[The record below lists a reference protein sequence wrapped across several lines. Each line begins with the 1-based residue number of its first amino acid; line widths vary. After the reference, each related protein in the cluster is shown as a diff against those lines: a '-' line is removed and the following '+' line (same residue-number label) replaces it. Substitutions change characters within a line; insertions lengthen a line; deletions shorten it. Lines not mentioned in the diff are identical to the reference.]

1 MTDEYLQQKFGEL
14 IYELGEINFNAI
26 KDDFWQKHINENKN
40 FNEKQLECLRYF
52 AEDLIEHEL
61 KEITKKYIR

>member
-26 KDDFWQKHINENKN
+26 KDDFWEKHINDNQD
-40 FNEKQLECLRYF
+40 FNVKQLDSLRCF
-52 AEDLIEHEL
+52 AEDLIKHEL

>member
-26 KDDFWQKHINENKN
+26 KDDFWEKHINDNQD
-40 FNEKQLECLRYF
+40 FNAKQLDSLRHF
-52 AEDLIEHEL
+52 AEDLIQHEL